1 MEGLLSIFRRLFWVL
16 LAGLLLWSCA
26 RVVAPVGGEKDVQPP
41 RVVRTVPENGSTGFR
56 GQRFRLYFDE
66 YVKLVDASK
75 QIVVSPPLR
84 YPVQPML
91 KGKSLEVRFTDTLP
105 EDATYTVRFGQAIA
119 DLTEG
124 NPLGRYEYVFGTGA
138 QLDSLELWGVAY
150 DALLHSPVEGAM
162 VLLYR
167 RDADSLPLQVR
178 PDFVARTDAKGE
190 FHFTNLPAGPFKVFA
205 LVEKNA
211 TLIWDD
217 PSEPIAFADSTVR
230 AQGKP
235 AIEERLARLMAG
247 RDSVRAAAEDRHSPG
262 EPVGEA
268 QGAGAVDSVQP
279 LEDRLR
285 DSLTSAVHTSGT
297 RLMVFTQ
304 RWPNQKFLRG
314 VRTRPNLLSF
324 TFSQRVDTLF
334 GISMVGHPEAGQVLE
349 LRGDTVNYWLLDTVL
364 AKTDSLRVRFSYMAS
379 DSARRLTPRVDTLWM
394 VHRMKP
400 EPTGKES
407 GSKAE
412 KRQPREAG
420 QSASKVSASQGKSA
434 RSLGVRLAMRNPVAA
449 FPSDTVAV
457 ETDEYAALDSTKVR
471 LLQLPDSTD
480 TPFSLFRY
488 TVSPRRVEVT
498 ALWQAEKRYRIYLLP
513 GAFTDIWGRTNDT
526 VSLDVQPAR
535 PSSYSI
541 VRVRL
546 ENAPAGCLVQLVTPD
561 GKRELKRQGALGEG
575 GSTVVID
582 YVDPGSYG
590 IRLVHD
596 ANGNGRWDT
605 GDYFEHRQPEE
616 VRYFRDEKGQ
626 STVKV
631 RANWEYDFTIDYSQQ
646 TE

>member
-1 MEGLLSIFRRLFWVL
+1 MRRLFWVL
-16 LAGLLLWSCA
+16 VAVLLLVACA

-41 RVVRTVPENGSTGFR
+41 RVVRAVPENGSTGFR

-66 YVKLVDASK
+66 YVKLADASK

-91 KGKSLEVRFTDTLP
+91 RGKSLEVRFTDTLP

-247 RDSVRAAAEDRHSPG
+247 RDSVRAAAEDGHSPG
-262 EPVGEA
+262 EPAGEA

-285 DSLTSAVHTSGT
+285 DSLTSAVHASGT

-324 TFSQRVDTLF
+324 IFSQRIDTLF
-334 GISMVGHPEAGQVLE
+334 GISIVGRTAVGQVLE
-349 LRGDTVNYWLLDTVL
+349 LGGDTVNYW
-364 AKTDSLRVRFSYMAS
+364 LRVRFSYMAS

-394 VHRMKP
+394 VHRVKP
-400 EPTGKES
+400 EPERKGGDTGK
-407 GSKAE
+407 KAG
-412 KRQPREAG
+412 RQPQREEGRAG
-420 QSASKVSASQGKSA
+420 GGAADH
-434 RSLGVRLAMRNPVAA
+434 SLGVRLAMRNPSAA
-449 FPSDTVAV
+449 FPTDTVVV

-488 TVSPRRVEVT
+488 TVSPRRMDVT

-526 VSLDVQPAR
+526 VSLEVQPAR

-546 ENAPAGCLVQLVTPD
+546 ANAPAGCLVQLVTPD
-561 GKRELKRQGALGEG
+561 AKRELKRQGALDGDA
-575 GSTVVID
+575 SPVVID

-626 STVKV
+626 SAVKV
-631 RANWEYDFTIDYSQQ
+631 RANWEYDFTIDFAQQ

>member
-1 MEGLLSIFRRLFWVL
+1 MEGLLSILRRLFWVL
-16 LAGLLLWSCA
+16 VAVLLLVACA

-41 RVVRTVPENGSTGFR
+41 RVVRAVPENGSTGFR

-66 YVKLVDASK
+66 YVKLADASK

-247 RDSVRAAAEDRHSPG
+247 RDSVRAAAEDGHSPG
-262 EPVGEA
+262 EPAGEA

-285 DSLTSAVHTSGT
+285 DSLTSAVHASGT

-324 TFSQRVDTLF
+324 IFSQRIDTLF
-334 GISMVGHPEAGQVLE
+334 GISIVGRTAVGQVLE
-349 LRGDTVNYWLLDTVL
+349 LGGDTVNYWLLDTVL

-394 VHRMKP
+394 VHRVKP
-400 EPTGKES
+400 EPERKGGDTGK
-407 GSKAE
+407 KAG
-412 KRQPREAG
+412 RQPQREEGRAG
-420 QSASKVSASQGKSA
+420 GGAADH
-434 RSLGVRLAMRNPVAA
+434 SLGVRLAMRNPSAA
-449 FPSDTVAV
+449 FPTDTVVV

-488 TVSPRRVEVT
+488 TVSPRRMDVT

-526 VSLDVQPAR
+526 VSLEVQPAR

-546 ENAPAGCLVQLVTPD
+546 ANAPAGCLVQLVTPD
-561 GKRELKRQGALGEG
+561 AKRELKRQGALDGDA
-575 GSTVVID
+575 SPVVID

-626 STVKV
+626 SAVKV
-631 RANWEYDFTIDYSQQ
+631 RANWEYDFTIDFAQQ

>member
-1 MEGLLSIFRRLFWVL
+1 MAGLLSIFRRLFWVL
-16 LAGLLLWSCA
+16 LAGLLLWGCA

-138 QLDSLELWGVAY
+138 RLDSLELWGVAY
-150 DALLHSPVEGAM
+150 DALLHSPVEAAM

-167 RDADSLPLQVR
+167 QDADSLPLRAR

-235 AIEERLARLMAG
+235 AIEEHLARLMVG
-247 RDSVRAAAEDRHSPG
+247 RDSVRAAAEDGHSPG
-262 EPVGEA
+262 EPAGEA
-268 QGAGAVDSVQP
+268 QGAGSVDSVQP
-279 LEDRLR
+279 LEERLR

-334 GISMVGHPEAGQVLE
+334 GISIVGHTEAAQVLE

-394 VHRMKP
+394 VHKMKP

-434 RSLGVRLAMRNPVAA
+434 RSLGVRMGMRNPAAA
-449 FPSDTVAV
+449 FPTDTVAV

-480 TPFSLFRY
+480 TPFSLFCY

-561 GKRELKRQGALGEG
+561 GKRELKRQGALVAEENP
-575 GSTVVID
+575 VVID

>member
-1 MEGLLSIFRRLFWVL
+1 MEGLLSILRRLFWAL
-16 LAGLLLWSCA
+16 LAGLLLGACA

-41 RVVRTVPENGSTGFR
+41 RVVRAVPENGSTGFR
-56 GQRFRLYFDE
+56 GQRFRIYFDE

-105 EDATYTVRFGQAIA
+105 ADATYTVRFGQSIA

-138 QLDSLELWGVAY
+138 RLDSLELWGVAH

-167 RDADSLPLQVR
+167 QDADSLPLHVR

-205 LVEKNA
+205 LLEKNA

-217 PSEPIAFADSTVR
+217 PSEPIAFADSAVR

-247 RDSVRAAAEDRHSPG
+247 RDSVRAAAEDGHSPG

-324 TFSQRVDTLF
+324 IFSQRIDTLF
-334 GISMVGHPEAGQVLE
+334 GLSMVGRAETAQVLE

-364 AKTDSLRVRFSYMAS
+364 AKTDSLRVRFSYMVS
-379 DSARRLTPRVDTLWM
+379 DSARHLTPRVDTLWM
-394 VHRMKP
+394 VHRVKP
-400 EPTGKES
+400 EPERKGEDAGKKAGKQQQREGGRAGG
-407 GSKAE
+407 GSIDRA
-412 KRQPREAG
+412 
-420 QSASKVSASQGKSA
+420 
-434 RSLGVRLAMRNPVAA
+434 LGVRMAMRNPSVA
-449 FPSDTVAV
+449 FPTDTVAV
-457 ETDEYAALDSTKVR
+457 ETDEYAALDSTKIR

-488 TVSPRRVEVT
+488 TVSPRRLDIA

-526 VSLDVQPAR
+526 VSLEVQPAR

-546 ENAPAGCLVQLVTPD
+546 ANAPAGCLVQLVTPD
-561 GKRELKRQGALGEG
+561 AKRELKRQGALDGDA
-575 GSTVVID
+575 SPVVID

-626 STVKV
+626 SAVKV
-631 RANWEYDFTIDYSQQ
+631 RANWEYDFTIDFAQQ